1 MMETLIADVKGRLAQ
16 LAPRDRLVLLG
27 GLVLGVLILGYL
39 LLLDPIFS
47 ARDELR
53 ASARQ
58 QEQELAWMR
67 EAAQEARRLMGAE
80 SAAAPGGSSLAAIDA
95 SARQLGL
102 GAALKRVE
110 PGGRDEVRVWL
121 EDASFDELL
130 RWLALLQGSH
140 GISAGEVVVEPGRS
154 GTGLVN
160 ARLTLLRRG

>member
-1 MMETLIADVKGRLAQ
+1 MATLIAEVKVWLAQ
-16 LAPRDRLVLLG
+16 LAPRERLALLA
-27 GLVLGVLILGYL
+27 GLILGAVILGYL
-39 LLLDPIFS
+39 LLLDPIFR
-47 ARDELR
+47 ARGELR
-53 ASARQ
+53 GSVRQ

-67 EAAQEARRLMGAE
+67 DAAREVRRLMGAG
-80 SAAAPGGSSLAAIDA
+80 SVAAPGGSPLAAIDA

-102 GAALKRVE
+102 GTALKRVE

-121 EDASFDELL
+121 EDAPFDELM

-154 GTGLVN
+154 GAGLVN